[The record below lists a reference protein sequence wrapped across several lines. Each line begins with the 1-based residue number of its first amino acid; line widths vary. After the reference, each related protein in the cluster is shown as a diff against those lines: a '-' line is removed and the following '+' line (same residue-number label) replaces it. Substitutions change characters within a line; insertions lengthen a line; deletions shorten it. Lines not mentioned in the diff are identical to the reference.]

1 MSTYTLVRQAIINKQ
16 CVTCFYNG
24 HLRKMTPH
32 VIGTKNGK
40 QQCLFYQYGG
50 QSSSGLS
57 ADQSK
62 NWRCIPIDK
71 IEQLSINSDIFQTAT
86 NHSRTQTCV
95 DTIDV
100 EVAY

>member
-1 MSTYTLVRQAIINKQ
+1 MSTYTSVRQAIIDRQ

-24 HLRKMTPH
+24 YLRKMTPH

-57 ADQSK
+57 SDPTK

-71 IEQLSINSDIFQTAT
+71 IDQLQTNSDHFQTAH
-86 NHSRTQTCV
+86 NHSRTQNCV

-100 EVAY
+100 EVLY